1 MDFSNIKWDVDKNDW
16 LKANRSV
23 SFEAVVAVLQAGK
36 QIDDVEHPQRPNQ
49 RIFIVEL
56 NSYTCAVPYVVDEGI
71 IFLKTIYPDRK
82 MKVKYR
88 TES

>member
-36 QIDDVEHPQRPNQ
+36 QIDDVEHPQRSNQ

-56 NSYTCAVPYVVDEGI
+56 NSYTCAVPYVVDEGT